1 MLMFVKILQN
11 CEFGDKVVLYL
22 PDTQP
27 QHVSVI
33 NGFTFTSLLQDI
45 ILQRVTAVCSLF
57 QRDYTTRLPFKH
69 SGFQRLNHS

>member
-11 CEFGDKVVLYL
+11 CQLGDKVVLYL

-45 ILQRVTAVCSLF
+45 ILQRV
-57 QRDYTTRLPFKH
+57 
-69 SGFQRLNHS
+69 